1 MSHSAR
7 LRAKIELVAPGM
19 HRAIEAFWAH
29 PRMPEI
35 FPEFLYTT
43 YCVGRTTVPL
53 LEAALATANARRE
66 ADPVAACVAD
76 YCARHIPEERHH
88 DEGVLEDLGVLGV
101 SREVGDA
108 ADSLPYDGGAYWGA
122 VLLGAECASGGAAGL
137 FGGAGRRASAGREA
151 GRGDSEDGAS
161 A

>member
-43 YCVGRTTVPL
+43 YCVGRTTRDAMTRG
-53 LEAALATANARRE
+53 LEEWRDEWLARKA
-66 ADPVAACVAD
+66 
-76 YCARHIPEERHH
+76 
-88 DEGVLEDLGVLGV
+88 GV
-101 SREVGDA
+101 S
-108 ADSLPYDGGAYWGA
+108 SL
-122 VLLGAECASGGAAGL
+122 LLC
-137 FGGAGRRASAGREA
+137 
-151 GRGDSEDGAS
+151 
-161 A
+161 